1 MRNDPEYQLCV
12 AVSTYLRL
20 QYPKV
25 IFHFDYAGLNL
36 SKAQAGKMKAMQG
49 ERGFPDLCIYKRKS
63 DIVLNNHF
71 NALFIELKKEGERI
85 FKKNGAPASDHIA
98 EQVAMIE
105 RLNKEGYYATFCVG
119 FDEAKSLI
127 DWYLK

>member
-1 MRNDPEYQLCV
+1 MRNDAEYQLCM
-12 AVSTYLRL
+12 AISTYLKL

-25 IFHFDYAGLNL
+25 LFHFDYAGLNL
-36 SKAQAGKMKAMQG
+36 SKAQSGKMKVIQG
-49 ERGFPDLCIYKRKS
+49 ERGFPDLCIYKRK
-63 DIVLNNHF
+63 DDLVVNTCF

-85 FKKNGAPASDHIA
+85 FKKNGEPASDHIA

-105 RLNKEGYYATFCVG
+105 RLNKAGYYATFCVG
-119 FDEAKSLI
+119 FDEARHVI